1 MKKMEHKDIVEIEE
15 KMNQLDHQRREYK
28 NQMHNLDEK
37 SNKIINKLN
46 RGISTNNS
54 QLLDFE
60 NKLSDFESREGEFKD
75 QLKKSVTDYISS
87 EDFSISLQNSIKLEI
102 RHILTE
108 KAKKDFIKT
117 IKFDEIIKR
126 RIKNIINSKTAE
138 QLQELKNKWIVKLLK

>member
-1 MKKMEHKDIVEIEE
+1 MFEHFNFSKKQIDKYYNSAKRDFKIA
-15 KMNQLDHQRREYK
+15 LD
-28 NQMHNLDEK
+28 
-37 SNKIINKLN
+37 S
-46 RGISTNNS
+46 
-54 QLLDFE
+54 
-60 NKLSDFESREGEFKD
+60 
-75 QLKKSVTDYISS
+75 
-87 EDFSISLQNSIKLEI
+87 NSIKLEI